1 MMDIVSSTQSGD
13 IVLEPRDM
21 TMTQNTLNKDQL
33 VTTLKLTDQEDL
45 LSKTLTIQNDAT
57 IEQIVSP

>member
-13 IVLEPRDM
+13 IILEPKDM
-21 TMTQNTLNKDQL
+21 TMTQGTLNKDQL

-45 LSKTLTIQNDAT
+45 LSKTLTI
-57 IEQIVSP
+57 